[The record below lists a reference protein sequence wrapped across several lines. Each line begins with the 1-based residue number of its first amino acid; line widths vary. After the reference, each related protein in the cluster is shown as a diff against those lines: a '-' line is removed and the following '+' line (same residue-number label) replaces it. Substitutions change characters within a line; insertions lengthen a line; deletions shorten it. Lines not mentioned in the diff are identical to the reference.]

1 MWDASTHQW
10 GNPIQYLSKNNGSSN
25 AYTGTSNT
33 NYYFNVSTTA
43 LHGALSR
50 FASFFHSPLFAP
62 SCTVRELNAV
72 DSEHKKNHQSDIW
85 RIFQV
90 NKHLS
95 KAGHPW
101 SKFGS
106 GNKDS
111 LSKVGKDLKARGL
124 LGNGAMKSADGSL
137 APTPNDSRAPSP
149 TPSVSSAS
157 SELEGDGGVVGRE
170 TRRRLVEWWS
180 REYCASRMR
189 LCVVGK
195 GECATS

>member
-1 MWDASTHQW
+1 M
-10 GNPIQYLSKNNGSSN
+10 
-25 AYTGTSNT
+25 
-33 NYYFNVSTTA
+33 
-43 LHGALSR
+43 
-50 FASFFHSPLFAP
+50 
-62 SCTVRELNAV
+62 
-72 DSEHKKNHQSDIW
+72 
-85 RIFQV
+85 

>member
-1 MWDASTHQW
+1 ML
-10 GNPIQYLSKNNGSSN
+10 QYLSKNNGSSN

-33 NYYFNVSTTA
+33 NYYFNVSTSA
-43 LHGALSR
+43 LRGALER
-50 FASFFHSPLFAP
+50 FSAFFHSPLFAP

-95 KAGHPW
+95 KEGHPW
-101 SKFGS
+101 RKFGS
-106 GNKDS
+106 GNKES
-111 LSKVGKDLKARGL
+111 LSQVGKELKAKGL
-124 LGNGAMKSADGSL
+124 LNSNGVMKSADGSL
-137 APTPNDSRAPSP
+137 TATPNDSRAASP
-149 TPSVSSAS
+149 APSVSSAS

-180 REYCASRMR
+180 QEYCAGRMR

-195 GECATS
+195 GAFESPSPAST